1 MLDVLIVDDEPVARE
16 SLRYLIDWEAYGF
29 RVASEAG
36 NGQQALELLA
46 SRHYSLVLTD
56 IRMPTMNGLEL
67 IARLKA
73 AADTEFVILSGYD
86 DFEYARQG
94 MKLGV
99 SEYLL
104 KPVDEEELASVLAR
118 VAERL
123 AEKRRSERRLR
134 LGLEASRDRLLRR
147 LAQGAAGASEREE
160 QLALLGLDSGASR
173 FAGLIVEM
181 DFVYG
186 DEREGALT
194 ERDVELKRYAVRN
207 VCEELVGSRGYVF
220 ELSEERYGV
229 LLLLDGPGGA
239 VDARTEA
246 ERLVSSVKRYAKSSA
261 TVGLG
266 APVMGYDAIRASFE
280 AAEDALDRKFLLG
293 GGAVL
298 ESERLVARG
307 ASADAGGAAGEA
319 GPFAPRFH
327 AATAVLLDAAKQ
339 HRREDALAALDR
351 LWGEFASATAGAAQA
366 KPVVIELFVEL
377 YRLVR
382 EAGANHVRL
391 FDPSIGDYERVMR
404 AKTLEELYRLAR
416 DKCADALDLLHGMR
430 ELRPNKIVEAM
441 KRLVQ
446 EHYRDNISL
455 RSVAQQIYM
464 NPNYLGKLFK
474 TNAGTAF
481 NDYVLQVRMEKAKE
495 LLATS
500 DMKVYE
506 IANEVGFG
514 ELDWFYKRFKAY
526 TGVSTSE
533 YRNGVR

>member
-1 MLDVLIVDDEPVARE
+1 L
-16 SLRYLIDWEAYGF
+16 
-29 RVASEAG
+29 
-36 NGQQALELLA
+36 
-46 SRHYSLVLTD
+46 
-56 IRMPTMNGLEL
+56 
-67 IARLKA
+67 
-73 AADTEFVILSGYD
+73 
-86 DFEYARQG
+86 
-94 MKLGV
+94 
-99 SEYLL
+99 
-104 KPVDEEELASVLAR
+104 
-118 VAERL
+118 
-123 AEKRRSERRLR
+123 
-134 LGLEASRDRLLRR
+134 
-147 LAQGAAGASEREE
+147 
-160 QLALLGLDSGASR
+160 
-173 FAGLIVEM
+173 
-181 DFVYG
+181 
-186 DEREGALT
+186 
-194 ERDVELKRYAVRN
+194 
-207 VCEELVGSRGYVF
+207 
-220 ELSEERYGV
+220 
-229 LLLLDGPGGA
+229 
-239 VDARTEA
+239 
-246 ERLVSSVKRYAKSSA
+246 
-261 TVGLG
+261 
-266 APVMGYDAIRASFE
+266 GYDAVRASFE

-298 ESERLVARG
+298 ESERLAVRG
-307 ASADAGGAAGEA
+307 ASADARNEGGADASGTAGEN
-319 GPFAPRFH
+319 GPIAARFH
-327 AATAVLLDAAKQ
+327 EATAVLLDAAKH
-339 HRREDALAALDR
+339 HRREEAFAALDR

-377 YRLVR
+377 YRLAR

-416 DKCADALDLLHGMR
+416 DKCVDALDLLHGMR

-441 KRLVQ
+441 KQLVQ

-474 TNAGTAF
+474 TNAGIAF